1 MIIISEADQKRAVSM
16 VEAMDAVRTALR
28 LYSEGKAVTP
38 VRMAI
43 PTSGRAGTALFMP
56 SLVESVGGLGL
67 KFVSVFPENKL
78 VGKKTIH
85 GVMILSDVE
94 TGEPLALLEA
104 SYLTMLRTGAA
115 SGVATDYLAKKGSGV
130 LGVIG
135 TGGQARGLIDAVIA
149 VREIQ
154 ELRLYNRTKNKA
166 MQLAE
171 ALKQQHLSRCPTI
184 KVADSGDEAA
194 DGADI
199 IVTATNSATPV
210 LSREAVSSGA
220 HINGVGSFRPTMQE
234 IPSSVVG
241 DADKIVVESWEAAME
256 ESGDLVIPIRDG
268 IVERDPIHAELGEI
282 IGGTKPGRE
291 SDEEITFFKSVGL
304 AAMDVVVARM
314 IYDKAIQMGLGQRVN
329 L

>member
-1 MIIISEADQKRAVSM
+1 MIVISEELQRKVFSIEDAMEAVK
-16 VEAMDAVRTALR
+16 TALG
-28 LYSEGKAVTP
+28 LYSEGKAVAP

-43 PTSGRAGTALFMP
+43 PTSGRPGTALFMP
-56 SLVESVGGLGL
+56 SLVESVGGLGV
-67 KFVSVFPENKL
+67 KFVSVFPENKAA
-78 VGKKTIH
+78 GKKTIH

-115 SGVATDYLAKKGSGV
+115 SGVATNYLARKDSRV

-135 TGGQARGLIDAVIA
+135 TGGQSRRLIDAVMA
-149 VREIQ
+149 VRDISEI
-154 ELRLYNRTKNKA
+154 RLYNRTKGKA
-166 MQLAE
+166 LQLAE
-171 ALKQQHLSRCPTI
+171 ELKRQLSSRCPLI
-184 KVADSGDEAA
+184 KVVDSGDEAA
-194 DGADI
+194 YGADI

-220 HINGVGSFRPTMQE
+220 HINGVGSFRPAMQE
-234 IPSSVVG
+234 IPSSVVR
-241 DADKIVVESWEAAME
+241 DADKIVVESREAAIE

-268 IVERDPIHAELGEI
+268 IVGRDPIHAELGEI

-291 SDEEITFFKSVGL
+291 LDEEITFFKSVGL

-314 IYDKAIQMGLGQRVN
+314 IYDKVIQMGLGQRVN